1 RLEKPKIT
9 VNKKLIIRL
18 LGNTVIELDGRL
30 ISDSLPSRA
39 AEALLI
45 YLVCHDRPI
54 PRETLADLL
63 WSERTQKQ
71 GLTNLRT
78 ILTPLRRELDDYL
91 IITRQMLAF
100 NHAAPYW
107 LDAAEF
113 ESQLTSLQPQLQAA
127 APLSPEAARQLQ
139 TALDL
144 YQGDFLASFA
154 LKEGPEFEA
163 WILLQRERLKRLA
176 AMGLEHFVT
185 HSLSRGNYHPG
196 LRYVDQ
202 LLELDAYNEVAQRQ
216 RMWLL
221 VRSGQPHAA
230 LQQFETFS
238 QLLADELGLEPMPE
252 TRHLYRH
259 IKTARTF
266 RLNNLP
272 PQTGPLVGRTIEL
285 QRLEGFLTNPD
296 CRLLTLVGPGGI
308 GKTRLAIEAAGHY
321 QSSLLHGVCFV
332 SIPAL
337 VTEEVLVSSL
347 AGSLKLALDGMVDP
361 REQLLK
367 ALQERE
373 ILLLL
378 DSFEHA
384 LAPQPALRSE
394 EANGGHTSQ
403 NSTGHENGAADVRN
417 LLSTILAFAP
427 QVKLLVTSRERLNL
441 EEEWFFQVDGLP
453 VPDDAIQPAQVT
465 TYSAVQLFL
474 QNASRVQSGFAPTE
488 TDVLAIGRICR
499 LVEGLPLGI
508 NLATAWIKVLPCAQ
522 IATEI
527 ESNLTFLQS
536 PTHTVTHRHHS
547 IEAVFDHSWQRLTND
562 EQQVLSRLSVF
573 QGGFTIDAAQQVTDT
588 TVLLLAGLVD
598 KSWLTLNPEGR
609 YDAHELLRRYAALK
623 LGITDAGSLDK
634 ANMTEAEI
642 DIRTRHAAYYAAFLS
657 SRQTRIINE
666 NQFEAMAEIEVEFD
680 NVRAAWQWMLTHG
693 LVTLVDQCME
703 CLWHFLELKNQFNEA
718 DEMYGQAIEAFAR
731 YSEAGKMENTP
742 LLDLDA
748 QYDRVY
754 GRILIRQ
761 GWFHMRLSR
770 FDSAEALLYQGLERV
785 RRTGDRVETGRGMQ
799 HLGLIADVRGRY
811 EEAEKLFRESFAILK
826 SSPHSTHFDLSS
838 VGTLGFLLMKMGQF
852 EAAQPFLDESAFHYR
867 QIGNMRGISAISAFM
882 GAVFI
887 QQGNYHEAK
896 LSLLKALDFQEKI
909 GDWAYM
915 RMTLDWLGEA
925 YEGAGEYSEAKT
937 YYEKSLTV
945 SQGNGDWAGVA
956 QALGH
961 LGRVCVTLNAYQQAK
976 QCLYEA
982 FDIATAIQ
990 SWPVI
995 IDGLVS
1001 MADWLVKNGDLPR
1014 ALELLPLTLNHPSC
1028 DPRTKHRAQQIYTQ
1042 LLDTAPE
1049 TTPTPESPH
1058 RPIEAIVSNFLA
1070 EWEYMTSRR
1079 YLSSPTVAVRHIID

>member
-1 RLEKPKIT
+1 M
-9 VNKKLIIRL
+9 NKKLIIRL
-18 LGNTVIELDGRL
+18 LGNTVIELNGRL

-78 ILTPLRRELDDYL
+78 ILTALRRELDDYL
-91 IITRQMLAF
+91 IITRQTLAF

-107 LDAAEF
+107 LDVAEF

-127 APLSPEAARQLQ
+127 APLSPAAARQLQ
-139 TALDL
+139 AALDL

-163 WILLQRERLKRLA
+163 WVLLQRERLKRLA
-176 AMGLEHFVT
+176 ALGLEHFVT
-185 HSLSRGNYHPG
+185 HNLTRGDYYHG

-202 LLELDAYNEVAQRQ
+202 LLELDAYNEAAQRQ

-238 QLLADELGLEPMPE
+238 QLLADELGLEPMAE
-252 TRHLYRH
+252 TMHLYRH

-266 RLNNLP
+266 RLDNLP

-285 QRLEGFLTNPD
+285 QRLEGYLTNPD

-332 SIPAL
+332 CIPDLAS
-337 VTEEVLVSSL
+337 EELLVSTL
-347 AGSLKLALDGMVDP
+347 AASLKLAPDGIVDP
-361 REQLLK
+361 RDQLLK

-384 LAPQPALRSE
+384 LTAQPASPRAE
-394 EANGGHTSQ
+394 TNGGHTSP
-403 NSTGHENGAADVRN
+403 NSAVNENDSNHARN
-417 LLSTILAFAP
+417 LLSHILAFAP

-441 EEEWFFQVDGLP
+441 EEEWFFQVDGLSA
-453 VPDDAIQPAQVT
+453 PDDDIQPAHVT

-474 QNASRVQSGFAPTE
+474 QNAARVQSGFAPTE
-488 TDVLAIGRICR
+488 ADVLAIGRICR

-522 IATEI
+522 IAIEI
-527 ESNLTFLQS
+527 ENSLTFLQS
-536 PTHTVTHRHHS
+536 PTRNVPHRHHS
-547 IEAVFDHSWQRLTND
+547 IEAVFEHSWQRLTSD

-573 QGGFTIDAAQQVTDT
+573 QGGFTIDAAQYVAGT

-609 YDAHELLRRYAALK
+609 YDAHDLLRRYAALK
-623 LGITDAGSLDK
+623 LGLTDAGSPDK
-634 ANMTEAEI
+634 ADMTGAEI
-642 DIRTRHAAYYAAFLS
+642 DIRTRHAEYYAAFLS

-666 NQFEAMAEIEVEFD
+666 NQLEAVAEVAEEFD
-680 NVRAAWQWMLTHG
+680 NVRAAWQWMLNQA
-693 LVTLVDQCME
+693 LVTLIDQCME
-703 CLWHFLELKNQFNEA
+703 CLWHFFELKNQFNEA
-718 DEMYGQAIEAFAR
+718 DEMYSQAIEAFAR
-731 YSEAGKMENTP
+731 YREGDQTEDIP
-742 LLDLDA
+742 LINLDPE
-748 QYDRVY
+748 YDRVY
-754 GRILIRQ
+754 GRLLIRQ
-761 GWFHMRLSR
+761 GWFHIRLSR
-770 FDSAEALLYQGLERV
+770 FDSAEALLQHGLERV
-785 RRTGDRVETGRGMQ
+785 RRNGDTVETGRGTQ

-811 EEAEKLFRESFAILK
+811 EAAEQLFRESFALLK
-826 SSPHSTHFDLSS
+826 STPRSTHFDLGS

-867 QIGNMRGISAISAFM
+867 QIGNMRGISAMCAYL

-887 QQGNYHEAK
+887 QQGNHHEAK
-896 LSLLKALDFQEKI
+896 QSLLKALVFQEEI

-925 YEGAGEYSEAKT
+925 YEGLGDYPEAKT

-961 LGRVCVTLNAYQQAK
+961 LGRVCVTLNAHQQAK
-976 QCLYEA
+976 QYLYEA

-1001 MADWLVKNGDLPR
+1001 MSDWLAQNNDVPR
-1014 ALELLPLTLNHPSC
+1014 ALELLPLTLDHPSS
-1028 DPRTKHRAQQIYTQ
+1028 DPRTKQRAQHLYSR
-1042 LLDTAPE
+1042 LLT
-1049 TTPTPESPH
+1049 TTPAQRATKPEAPH
-1058 RPIEAIVSNFLA
+1058 RTIEAIVSNFLA
-1070 EWEYMTSRR
+1070 EWDYMANRR
-1079 YLSSPTVAVRHIID
+1079 YISSPTVAVRHVID

>member
-1 RLEKPKIT
+1 M
-9 VNKKLIIRL
+9 NKKLIIRL

-45 YLVCHDRPI
+45 YLVGHDRPI

-78 ILTPLRRELDDYL
+78 ILTALRRELDDYL
-91 IITRQMLAF
+91 IITRQTLAF

-139 TALDL
+139 AALDL
-144 YQGDFLASFA
+144 YQGDYLASFA

-176 AMGLEHFVT
+176 ALGLEQFVT
-185 HSLSRGNYHPG
+185 HSLTRGDYHHG
-196 LRYVDQ
+196 LRYVDR
-202 LLELDAYNEVAQRQ
+202 LLALDAYNDVAQRQ

-230 LQQFETFS
+230 LQQFELFS
-238 QLLADELGLEPMPE
+238 QLLADEMGLEPMAE
-252 TRHLYRH
+252 TMHLYRH

-266 RLNNLP
+266 RLDNLP

-285 QRLEGFLTNPD
+285 QRLEGYLTNPD

-332 SIPAL
+332 AIPAL
-337 VTEEVLVSSL
+337 ATEELLVSTL
-347 AGSLKLALDGMVDP
+347 AGNLKLALDGIVDP
-361 REQLLK
+361 GEQLLK

-384 LAPQPALRSE
+384 LAPQSASHSKGTNDGPTPQDSPGNE
-394 EANGGHTSQ
+394 NDAND
-403 NSTGHENGAADVRN
+403 ARN
-417 LLSTILAFAP
+417 LLSDILAFAP

-441 EEEWFFQVDGLP
+441 EEEWFFQVDGLT
-453 VPDDAIQPAQVT
+453 VPDDDIQPAHVT

-474 QNASRVQSGFAPTE
+474 QNAARVQSGFAPTE
-488 TDVLAIGRICR
+488 ADVLAIGRICR

-527 ESNLTFLQS
+527 ENSLTFLQS
-536 PTHTVTHRHHS
+536 PTRNVPHRHHS
-547 IEAVFDHSWQRLTND
+547 IEAVFDHSWQRLTSD

-573 QGGFTIDAAQQVTDT
+573 QGGFTIDAAQHVTGT

-598 KSWLTLNPEGR
+598 KSWLTLTPEGR

-623 LGITDAGSLDK
+623 LGLTDASSLDQ
-634 ANMTEAEI
+634 ADMTAAEI
-642 DIRTRHAAYYAAFLS
+642 DIRTRHAEYYAAFLN

-666 NQFEAMAEIEVEFD
+666 NQLEAMAEVAEEFD
-680 NVRAAWQWMLTHG
+680 NVRAAWQWMLNQG
-693 LVTLVDQCME
+693 LVTLIDQGME
-703 CLWHFLELKNQFNEA
+703 SLWHFFELKNQFNEA
-718 DEMYGQAIEAFAR
+718 DEMFGQAIEAFAR
-731 YSEAGKMENTP
+731 YNAVDKTEDTTIDPDPE
-742 LLDLDA
+742 
-748 QYDRVY
+748 YDRVY
-754 GRILIRQ
+754 GRVLIRQ
-761 GWFHMRLSR
+761 GWFHIRLSQ
-770 FDSAEALLYQGLERV
+770 FDSAEALLQQGLERA
-785 RRTGDRVETGRGMQ
+785 RRNGDTVETGRGMQ

-811 EEAEKLFRESFAILK
+811 EEAEQLFRESFALLK
-826 SSPHSTHFDLSS
+826 SSPRSTHFDLGS

-867 QIGNMRGISAISAFM
+867 QIGNMRGISAMCAYL

-896 LSLLKALDFQEKI
+896 PSLLKALVFQEEI

-915 RMTLDWLGEA
+915 RMSLDWLGEA
-925 YEGAGEYSEAKT
+925 YEGLGEYPEAKT

-961 LGRVCVTLNAYQQAK
+961 LGRVCITLNAYQQAK
-976 QCLYEA
+976 QYLYEA

-1001 MADWLVKNGDLPR
+1001 MADWLAKNGDLSR
-1014 ALELLPLTLNHPSC
+1014 ALEILPLTLDHPSS
-1028 DPRTKHRAQQIYTQ
+1028 DPRTKQRAQQLYTQ
-1042 LLDTAPE
+1042 LLNTAPHE
-1049 TTPTPESPH
+1049 KAAQPEPPL
-1058 RPIEAIVSNFLA
+1058 RTIEAIVSNFLA
-1070 EWEYMTSRR
+1070 EWDYMANRR
-1079 YLSSPTVAVRHIID
+1079 YISSPTVAVRHVYD